1 MNEEVILIAK
11 VFYNEDFETKLY
23 FVVHNKNIPIP
34 HSISP
39 LDTNK
44 N

>member
-23 FVVHNKNIPIP
+23 FCCINKYNKNTYP
-34 HSISP
+34 S